1 MTFALSKKTNKKTNS
16 KKQNMK
22 SKFTSLV
29 IACVMM
35 SFAAVAAMPASFSV
49 TSANANVFNISYK
62 TAEVG
67 NVRISIYDNGNELVF
82 TEVLSNV
89 ASFVR
94 PYNFSELTQGEY
106 TIVVSNKNST
116 QAEKVNF
123 TSNKINSIISVSE
136 VANAENKYALN
147 VTNNGTEDVYV
158 RIFGNNTLLHEQS
171 VQVTGSFGLIYNLSK
186 VKSAAKASVTFEVS
200 TASGKFEKITF

>member
-1 MTFALSKKTNKKTNS
+1 
-16 KKQNMK
+16 MK
-22 SKFTSLV
+22 SKFNALV

-35 SFAAVAAMPASFSV
+35 SFAAVAASPVAFSV
-49 TSANANVFNISYK
+49 TSSTANVFNISYK
-62 TAEVG
+62 TAEVS
-67 NVRISIYDNGNELVF
+67 NVRISIYNSNTELVF
-82 TEVLSNV
+82 TEVLNNV

-94 PYNFSELTQGEY
+94 PYNFSELTEGEY
-106 TIVVSNKNST
+106 TIVVSNKNGT
-116 QAEKVNF
+116 QTEKVNF

-158 RIFGNNTLLHEQS
+158 RIFDNNSNLLHEQS

-186 VKSAAKASVTFEVS
+186 VKSTTGTSITFEVS
-200 TASGKFEKITF
+200 TESGKFEKITF

>member
-1 MTFALSKKTNKKTNS
+1 
-16 KKQNMK
+16 MK
-22 SKFTSLV
+22 SKINALI

-35 SFAAVAAMPASFSV
+35 SFAAVAASPIAFSV
-49 TSANANVFNISYK
+49 TSSTANVFNISYK
-62 TAEVG
+62 TAEVS
-67 NVRISIYDNGNELVF
+67 NVRISIYNNSTELVF
-82 TEVLSNV
+82 TEVLNNV

-94 PYNFSELTQGEY
+94 PYNFSELTEGEY

-116 QAEKVNF
+116 QTEKVNF

-158 RIFGNNTLLHEQS
+158 RIFDNSTLLHEQS

-186 VKSAAKASVTFEVS
+186 VKSTAGASITFEVS

>member
-1 MTFALSKKTNKKTNS
+1 
-16 KKQNMK
+16 MK
-22 SKFTSLV
+22 SKFNALV

-35 SFAAVAAMPASFSV
+35 SFAAVAASPAAFSV
-49 TSANANVFNISYK
+49 TTSTANVFNISYK
-62 TAEVG
+62 TGVVS
-67 NVRISIYDNGNELVF
+67 NVRISIYNNSSELVF
-82 TEVLSNV
+82 TEVLNNV

-94 PYNFSELTQGEY
+94 PYNFSELTEGEY
-106 TIVVSNKNST
+106 TIVVSNKNGT
-116 QAEKVNF
+116 QTEKVNF

-158 RIFGNNTLLHEQS
+158 RIFDSNSNLLHEQS

-186 VKSAAKASVTFEVS
+186 VKSTAGASITFEVS